1 MSWNDDFSHFPVNII
16 ILSISQEDLSLLE
29 GVDEDGDEEM
39 VFIGSDVDKK
49 CRQDVSA
56 FINFEILL
64 Q

>member
-1 MSWNDDFSHFPVNII
+1 MKWWFFTLPVNII

-49 CRQDVSA
+49 CRQDVST